1 MKKLFFYFVL
11 FIGFF
16 VFIYTF
22 YKSEIIWEWKK
33 REYYIDF
40 YYLSF
45 FFVIISFLFNILNK
59 KLKVYFIILFLSTI
73 FSLYIF
79 EFYYL
84 LGDLETSQ
92 KKTYTKTLTKLE
104 TYNELKKKNKKVSF
118 SLGPNYFLN
127 SDKFEI
133 FPFSGKA
140 NSIIINCNESGFF
153 STYQSDRYGFNNS
166 DNIWEK
172 EFVDFI
178 LVGDSYLEGACVNRP
193 NDINSIL
200 NLTSKKNFLNL
211 AHGGNGPLVSYS
223 VLREYSKN
231 LRFNNLIYFFSEG
244 NDLENLEL
252 EIKNKFLLNYLNK
265 KKYSQN
271 LLEKS
276 HIIDK
281 ISDTIVNTEINDLLK
296 RNKKLKEEINI
307 KDNFYENFGSKKF
320 KILRALKL
328 YYTRSMLFKDKYDL
342 VYKPLKINREIEF
355 RFKNVISLMKKFSDE
370 KNVNFYIAYLPTWMR
385 YEGFR
390 EFDDR
395 YFLLKKITSEL
406 EINFIDLHKDVFEK
420 IDNPNKYFVYGGN
433 SHYNEKGYKAV
444 SKHILQEIAK

>member
-1 MKKLFFYFVL
+1 
-11 FIGFF
+11 
-16 VFIYTF
+16 
-22 YKSEIIWEWKK
+22 
-33 REYYIDF
+33 
-40 YYLSF
+40 
-45 FFVIISFLFNILNK
+45 
-59 KLKVYFIILFLSTI
+59 
-73 FSLYIF
+73 
-79 EFYYL
+79 YL

-244 NDLENLEL
+244 NDLEDLEL
-252 EIKNKFLLNYLNK
+252 EIK
-265 KKYSQN
+265 
-271 LLEKS
+271 
-276 HIIDK
+276 
-281 ISDTIVNTEINDLLK
+281 
-296 RNKKLKEEINI
+296 
-307 KDNFYENFGSKKF
+307 
-320 KILRALKL
+320 
-328 YYTRSMLFKDKYDL
+328 
-342 VYKPLKINREIEF
+342 
-355 RFKNVISLMKKFSDE
+355 
-370 KNVNFYIAYLPTWMR
+370 
-385 YEGFR
+385 
-390 EFDDR
+390 
-395 YFLLKKITSEL
+395 
-406 EINFIDLHKDVFEK
+406 
-420 IDNPNKYFVYGGN
+420 
-433 SHYNEKGYKAV
+433 
-444 SKHILQEIAK
+444 